1 MDFALSNGM
10 DGLAL
15 TDHGNMN
22 GFAHQMNHA
31 DKLKKGGVKFKAIPG
46 VEAYFHPSLTQWR
59 RLKDETKAALD
70 AAKFEK
76 DHPSK
81 VGNEMAEAEAELQEI
96 SDGKTPSEGSA
107 GDGEADSDEDG
118 GTIVENE
125 EESKGGNA
133 KSNKARD
140 PLKQRSHLVLLP
152 KNSAGLNAIFNL
164 VSDSAAD
171 GFYMYPRVDFD
182 MINKHAKG
190 NVIALTACIAG
201 YPAKIVF
208 DHQTEPDW
216 KLWVPNRDNFE
227 KIQDELCKSIEEFQ
241 HALGGKENYFL
252 EMQFNK
258 LGAQHLVNMHLIEA
272 AKRTG
277 AQLVVTCD
285 AHYSHPDHWREREI
299 YKAIGWQMK
308 GGASNDLPQSVA
320 ELKCEL
326 YPKNAKQVW
335 DSYKF
340 YCEGHGFYDDTI
352 VKDAIERTHDIAHQ
366 LIGDVQPNRSVKLP
380 AIEKLMPKD
389 RLEQLV
395 EELGEGADEDAL
407 AFRHLKDLV
416 VKGVKWRKKTTPEYL
431 DRLKYELE
439 VVKVQKFAKYF
450 VTYAKIMELLA
461 EHMLIGNAR
470 GSAGGSLLAYV
481 LNITQM
487 DPIKHGLLFERFMTR
502 KKKAFPDIDSDF
514 GDRKLAL
521 KIIAEY
527 FGEENVIPVSNFA
540 QLQIASLCKDLAR
553 IFNVPFD
560 MVNSYTGKMRAE
572 AMAEAKKEPG
582 FDAQVWEFTLEVA
595 KEDSP
600 SYGLFMK
607 EMEAYPEFKGA
618 LDVLFKQQR
627 TVSRHAGGIIITD
640 NTRNNMPL
648 IKAKGG
654 LQTPWAEGLNGRYLE
669 DLGFL
674 KFDILGLGTLRMFE
688 DCIRKILIRHHGI
701 KHPTF
706 AQVREYFDN
715 KLHPDVNP
723 MDDMKV
729 FKNVF
734 WDNRYAGVF
743 QFVQKN
749 TQSFMA
755 QMKPTSVLDIAIA
768 TSIFRPGPLGLK
780 ADKLYLNN
788 RLNPT
793 SIEYEEQTMEQVL
806 GPTAGLLIFQEQLQL
821 LVHKLAGWH
830 LDDTDAVRKAFT
842 KKDKA
847 GQAKIEK
854 EREDLRVQ
862 FVSGAKTH
870 LGMDEQSANNVW
882 ADFSKWTAYGFNKSH
897 AMAYAITT
905 YQCAWFLTYYP
916 DEWITT
922 YIDYCTTEKGKVNG
936 KEDPKVVAMSEARR
950 LGYSIVSPDLNN
962 SEFEFT
968 IDANNPKV
976 LIPGFASLKNV
987 GKSALYEIKRFR
999 PYTQVQDLLIDTNGS
1014 WRHSKFNKRAL
1025 GNLIKLEA
1033 LESMKLVGNGSEPTH
1048 MFRTYREAHD
1058 ILVDGYDTLKRISA
1072 RKKNNDV
1079 TAAIKK
1085 MVEDYRAKFKEPQ
1098 DWTNVEKIKFNAEI
1112 AGYVDMDLLVK
1123 PAIKQRLEELN
1134 LDSIDAFPL
1143 PDPEDTEKVS
1153 SAHWAIIRSATIAT
1167 AKNGPYLLLKLFAET
1182 GQEYRVNSWGW
1193 KGPIDKFVPN
1203 AVIAGVFDFN
1213 PKFGGFTVWKNK
1225 LFIVDDKA

>member
-366 LIGDVQPNRSVKLP
+366 LLGDVQP
-380 AIEKLMPKD
+380 
-389 RLEQLV
+389 
-395 EELGEGADEDAL
+395 
-407 AFRHLKDLV
+407 
-416 VKGVKWRKKTTPEYL
+416 
-431 DRLKYELE
+431 
-439 VVKVQKFAKYF
+439 
-450 VTYAKIMELLA
+450 
-461 EHMLIGNAR
+461 
-470 GSAGGSLLAYV
+470 
-481 LNITQM
+481 
-487 DPIKHGLLFERFMTR
+487 
-502 KKKAFPDIDSDF
+502 
-514 GDRKLAL
+514 
-521 KIIAEY
+521 
-527 FGEENVIPVSNFA
+527 
-540 QLQIASLCKDLAR
+540 
-553 IFNVPFD
+553 
-560 MVNSYTGKMRAE
+560 
-572 AMAEAKKEPG
+572 
-582 FDAQVWEFTLEVA
+582 
-595 KEDSP
+595 
-600 SYGLFMK
+600 
-607 EMEAYPEFKGA
+607 
-618 LDVLFKQQR
+618 
-627 TVSRHAGGIIITD
+627 
-640 NTRNNMPL
+640 
-648 IKAKGG
+648 KGG